1 MRVSEALSQLDVIHD
16 HLSRAENYHGFRTG
30 AVALTG
36 VMGLLAAALQ
46 PWFVGSDQA
55 THMVWYWVVVAALC
69 ALPAGGTAL
78 CLRIFCE
85 HGLAQRRTD
94 RVALQ
99 FLPCVVAGAIV
110 TMAFLRAGPGLTVFL
125 PGLWAML
132 FGLGHLAMRPYLPRL
147 VAMVGLFY
155 LAAGAWLLGQ
165 VGAEAESCFREVGV
179 VFGIGHLLC
188 ALTLH
193 WSGERDNG

>member
-16 HLSRAENYHGFRTG
+16 HLSRVETYHGFRTG

-36 VMGLLAAALQ
+36 VLGFLAAALQ
-46 PWFVGSDQA
+46 PWFVAADQA
-55 THMVWYWVVVAALC
+55 TYLVWYWVVVAVIC

-78 CLRIFCE
+78 FLRFFCE
-85 HGLAQRRTD
+85 IGLAQRRTD

-99 FLPCVVAGAIV
+99 FLPCVAAGAIV
-110 TMAFLRAGPGLTVFL
+110 TMAFVHAGPVLTVSL
-125 PGLWAML
+125 PGLWSIL
-132 FGLGHLAMRPYLPRL
+132 FGLGNLAMRPFLPRL

-155 LAAGAWLLGQ
+155 LAAGGWLLDQ
-165 VGAEAESCFREVGV
+165 VGGEPGSCYRAVGV
-179 VFGIGHLLC
+179 VFGIGHLLS

-193 WSGERDNG
+193 WSGERDDG

>member
-16 HLSRAENYHGFRTG
+16 HLSRVETYHGFRTG

-36 VMGLLAAALQ
+36 VLGLLAAALQ
-46 PWFVGSDQA
+46 PWFVAADQA
-55 THMVWYWVVVAALC
+55 TLLVWYWVVVAVIC
-69 ALPAGGTAL
+69 AMPAGGTAL
-78 CLRIFCE
+78 CLRFFCE

-110 TMAFLRAGPGLTVFL
+110 TMAFLLRGAGIDRFPTRFVVYSVWSGQ
-125 PGLWAML
+125 
-132 FGLGHLAMRPYLPRL
+132 FGAAAFLPRL

-165 VGAEAESCFREVGV
+165 VGGELGSCYRAVGV
-179 VFGIGHLLC
+179 VFGIGHLAS
-188 ALTLH
+188 ALTLY
-193 WSGERDNG
+193 WSGERDDG